1 MKLGAVVLR
10 TERLLLRPFRQDDL
24 AAFEGFART
33 EGYRRYLGDHPEPA
47 EFVANNLGA
56 EGAWVIELEDR
67 VVGSIFLDDELACLL
82 DPAVHGL
89 GVATEAATAVIRDG
103 FERRGYD
110 EIIARADPANV
121 ASRRS
126 MARLGFV
133 EAPDRSYR
141 LRRPPQS

>member
-1 MKLGAVVLR
+1 VKLGAVVLR

-33 EGYRRYLGDHPEPA
+33 EDYRRYLGDHPEPA
-47 EFVANNLGA
+47 EFVANNLGS
-56 EGAWVIELEDR
+56 EGAWVIELDDR
-67 VVGSIFLDDELACLL
+67 VVGSIFLDDQLACLL

-89 GVATEAATAVIRDG
+89 GLATEAATAVIRDG

-110 EIIARADPANV
+110 EIVARADPGNV
-121 ASRRS
+121 ASRRG

-133 EAPDRSYR
+133 EAPDGTYR
-141 LRRPPQS
+141 LRRRPQS

>member
-33 EGYRRYLGDHPEPA
+33 EGYLRYLGDHREPA

-110 EIIARADPANV
+110 EIVARADPANV